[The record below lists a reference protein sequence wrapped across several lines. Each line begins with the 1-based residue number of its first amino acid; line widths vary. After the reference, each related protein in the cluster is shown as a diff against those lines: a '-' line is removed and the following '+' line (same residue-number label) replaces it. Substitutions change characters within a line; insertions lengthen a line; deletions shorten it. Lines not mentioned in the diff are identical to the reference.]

1 LRRLGIVLMTMGLIG
16 ALVAL
21 AFGEMG
27 SAALDSKQQAALE
40 TAFYVA
46 VAMCVAGAL
55 MFSVRVLVAKR
66 RR

>member
-1 LRRLGIVLMTMGLIG
+1 MRRLGIVLMTLGLIG

-27 SAALDSKQQAALE
+27 SAALDAREQSLFQL
-40 TAFYVA
+40 AFYLA
-46 VAMCVAGAL
+46 LAMCLVSAS
-55 MFSVRVLVAKR
+55 MFSVRVIIAKR